1 MPTTTVKQVILHK
14 KGAHITVDSFSRFL
28 FVCIS
33 VHLCK
38 PINLKQS
45 INLLTVQRYN
55 NFWNQKSV
63 FDEIPQNKHL

>member
-28 FVCIS
+28 FVRIS

-38 PINLKQS
+38 LINLKQS
-45 INLLTVQRYN
+45 INLLTLQRYVN
-55 NFWNQKSV
+55 YLNQKSI
-63 FDEIPQNKHL
+63 FDEYPQNKFL